1 MTVKVKSPASSANI
15 GPGFDSL
22 GVALTLYNTAEFEII
37 DEGFEIVIMD
47 DAVFLPL
54 GEDNYVYKSFKTVFE
69 KAGEKVPPVRIKLWS
84 DVPVTRGLGSSSSSI
99 VLGLMGANK
108 LLGDRF
114 TKDELCN
121 IATAIEGHP
130 DNVVPTILGG
140 FVASVYE
147 YDEVISAKAEVPDAL
162 RFYAMIPNF
171 YMQTKAARGILPKYV
186 SMRNGVYNLSHT
198 ALVTAAFMQGNYKLL
213 KHAVKDRFH
222 QRYRFPKI
230 KSGEYVARCARRF
243 GALCSY
249 LSGAGPTIMCIV
261 DKDFEQF
268 ESKMNK
274 LIKTNLKDW
283 ELKMLTVDNQGAA
296 YIE

>member
-1 MTVKVKSPASSANI
+1 
-15 GPGFDSL
+15 
-22 GVALTLYNTAEFEII
+22 
-37 DEGFEIVIMD
+37 
-47 DAVFLPL
+47 
-54 GEDNYVYKSFKTVFE
+54 
-69 KAGEKVPPVRIKLWS
+69 
-84 DVPVTRGLGSSSSSI
+84 
-99 VLGLMGANK
+99 
-108 LLGDRF
+108 
-114 TKDELCN
+114 
-121 IATAIEGHP
+121 
-130 DNVVPTILGG
+130 
-140 FVASVYE
+140 
-147 YDEVISAKAEVPDAL
+147 
-162 RFYAMIPNF
+162 
-171 YMQTKAARGILPKYV
+171 
-186 SMRNGVYNLSHT
+186 
-198 ALVTAAFMQGNYKLL
+198 MQGNYKLL